1 MRKRLVSLLILAAIL
16 FTVLP
21 AHGDISKGRIES
33 FTVEKTASG
42 YMVILP
48 EEHAEQGFYKLFW
61 MNRETGEIQKDV
73 FPVTTSSYEVQADE
87 RTEYSFALF
96 YAKKRGALPA
106 SWDGDKPKEPKG
118 PYVWK
123 MLWINAENI
132 DIRGIT
138 NHLNEANHQE
148 IDRAAKDFEAL
159 VEEFTEGR
167 VDIQITQISVDE
179 PFTDASYV
187 QQRGYIMESAD
198 INVDHYAR
206 FQYDSV
212 FAFGRMDGVYI
223 TYGGVTVKPESPT
236 NDPGYS
242 FIALIGDGPNAMRD
256 ADMAHVCIHEWI
268 HQLNFYFNWF
278 KLEIPDP
285 DKPEDYGYTADAML
299 DLQMFREILTM
310 KTRSRDGR
318 YIGMPAEAWQYKPGK
333 RPAKWDLSYLQDQT
347 VPEDQRLPE
356 KEPADEEPE
365 EPVQTDRDPE
375 IFGMLD
381 EEGIRYENEAMGL
394 SCKLENWIWYTPE
407 EYFATYTL
415 QPIITSEEEAANF
428 SDAFLVIFA
437 EDSGGPRNVRL
448 EISCPTEAF
457 LEQYDEAA
465 YLAHLKTLLE
475 EYAPAAELDDYTCEI
490 IQRQIGDRT
499 LSGLKSSFMT
509 HGIRHYM
516 TDLMWMDGNQLNQI
530 TAVSSMFDEC
540 DDILAH
546 FGTLTKTESP
556 SVQ

>member
-1 MRKRLVSLLILAAIL
+1 MRKRLFFLLVLATILLII
-16 FTVLP
+16 LP
-21 AHGDISKGRIES
+21 AQGDTAKNRIED
-33 FTVEKTASG
+33 FTVEKTDSG
-42 YMVILP
+42 YTVILP
-48 EEHAEQGFYKLFW
+48 EEHAEQGYYKLFW
-61 MNRETGEIQKDV
+61 MDKNTDEIRKDV
-73 FPVTTSSYEVQADE
+73 FSVDTPSYQISAGEG
-87 RTEYSFALF
+87 TEYSFALF

-123 MLWINAENI
+123 MLWISEETT
-132 DIRGIT
+132 DIRGVI

-148 IDRAAKDFEAL
+148 IDQAAKDFEAL
-159 VEEFTEGR
+159 VEEFTDER
-167 VDIQITQISVDE
+167 VDIQITRISVDE
-179 PFTDASYV
+179 PVTEVSYV
-187 QQRGYIMESAD
+187 QQRGYILESAD
-198 INVDHYAR
+198 INADHYAR

-212 FAFGRMDGVYI
+212 FVFGRMDGIYI

-242 FIALIGDGPNAMRD
+242 FIALTGDGPNAMAG

-268 HQLNFYFNWF
+268 HQLNFYFDWF

-285 DKPEDYGYTADAML
+285 DKPEEYGYAAGAML
-299 DLQMFREILTM
+299 DLQMFRDILTM

-347 VPEDQRLPE
+347 VPEGQRLPE
-356 KEPADEEPE
+356 KEPAEEKPE

-375 IFGMLD
+375 VFGMLD
-381 EEGIRYENEAMGL
+381 EEGIRYENRTMGL
-394 SCKLENWIWYTPE
+394 NCTLEDWIWYTPE
-407 EYFATYTL
+407 EYFATYTIKS
-415 QPIITSEEEAANF
+415 IITSEEEAANF
-428 SDAFLVIFA
+428 SDAFLVVFA
-437 EDSGGPRNVRL
+437 EDSGGPRNMRL
-448 EISCPTEAF
+448 EISYPTETF

-465 YLAHLKTLLE
+465 YLAHLKVLLE
-475 EYAPAAELDDYTCEI
+475 EYAPEAELDEYTCEI
-490 IQRQIGDRT
+490 VQRQIGEWT

-516 TDLMWMDGNQLNQI
+516 TDLIWMDGNQLNQI

-540 DDILAH
+540 DDILAQ
-546 FGTLTKTESP
+546 FGTLKKTEDS